1 MNEQVWTTFKMVAEV
16 GSISQAARA
25 LNLSQ
30 SAVSQQIQ
38 MLEQSYATHLFVR
51 TSQGV
56 HLTEMGE
63 VLYRYVTALLRLI
76 HESQDAVQELTDNR
90 PQVLAIGASL
100 TIAEYLLPGI
110 LAEYCRD
117 MLNARWSV
125 TMANSRTVFEQV
137 LNHTLDIGLIEAP
150 MVDAQVVVRPFFDDQ
165 PVVMVARTHP
175 WAERQE
181 VTLEEF
187 MEEPLILREPG
198 SGTRMALEN
207 ALGYEG
213 IDLKQLNI
221 RLVLGTTHAI
231 KQMMLKG
238 LGVSV
243 LSPLTIE
250 PRERDL
256 FASVQVAGLSLYRT
270 FSLVYHRDAMTR
282 IGERFVQTVM
292 RVPASMA

>member
-1 MNEQVWTTFKMVAEV
+1 MNEQIWTTFKMVAEV

-38 MLEQSYATHLFVR
+38 VLEQSYGAHLFVR

-63 VLYRYVTALLRLI
+63 VLYRYVNSLLQLI
-76 HESQDAVQELTDNR
+76 HESQNAVQEVADSR

-150 MVDAQVVVRPFFDDQ
+150 MADPQVVVRPFFDDH

-175 WAERQE
+175 WAQRGE
-181 VTLEEF
+181 VSLREF

-198 SGTRMALEN
+198 SGTRMAFEG
-207 ALGYEG
+207 ALGHAG

-238 LGVSV
+238 LGISV

-250 PRERDL
+250 TREADL
-256 FASVQVAGLSLYRT
+256 FCAVQVAGLSLYRT
-270 FSLVYHRDAMTR
+270 FALVYHSGTVPR

-292 RVPASMA
+292 KVSAASA